1 MEVNGAR
8 WVTPPDGPVREDWP
22 GVDMRPDEYDRYDN
36 RPDTIDVPRMSLLPA
51 RYDGPMGVPIT
62 FLDRY
67 SPDRWR
73 ILDAR
78 DGADGRPL
86 TIRGRAVFTRLIV
99 ERRA

>member
-1 MEVNGAR
+1 
-8 WVTPPDGPVREDWP
+8 
-22 GVDMRPDEYDRYDN
+22 MRPDKYDRYDN

-86 TIRGRAVFTRLIV
+86 TVRGRAVFTRLIV